1 MFTTARIN
9 RFSAWRD
16 RLQMW
21 WITVAVF
28 AIVIAFADGFVVTSL
43 HGAVG
48 AIERRSSPF
57 HQWLTGSML
66 MLPLFFVAV
75 VGALLVARR
84 LVGPRRGLVEF
95 GATALLVTLL
105 TSGVALAEVGASS
118 AYDYHLQVRH
128 LQLEDSLHHT
138 HPAAAPVV
146 LTAQPTT
153 PGQSTGACTGLC
165 ATTRDTLNVHVRAVS
180 HAALLM
186 LITNFALV
194 VWVMALRNDRLWRR
208 PVRDQQSIPQVT
220 RELSL
225 A

>member
-1 MFTTARIN
+1 MGLKMFTTARIN

-138 HPAAAPVV
+138 HSA
-146 LTAQPTT
+146 
-153 PGQSTGACTGLC
+153 
-165 ATTRDTLNVHVRAVS
+165 
-180 HAALLM
+180 
-186 LITNFALV
+186 
-194 VWVMALRNDRLWRR
+194 
-208 PVRDQQSIPQVT
+208 
-220 RELSL
+220 
-225 A
+225 